1 MKKNYFVL
9 KNTWLKPECNNIES
23 YEPRV
28 TMSLPEWR
36 DYISDGKNVLYG
48 SAIIPNGSV
57 NTGIENGAVYNGQV
71 GQPNRGG
78 GCGCRNI
85 F

>member
-1 MKKNYFVL
+1 MNYAIL
-9 KNTWLKPECNNIES
+9 KNTWVCKNFESIEN
-23 YEPRV
+23 YEPKV

-36 DYISDGKNVLYG
+36 DYIGDGKNVLYG
-48 SAIIPNGSV
+48 SAIIPNGTE
-57 NTGIENGAVYNGQV
+57 NLGIENGSIYKGQV
-71 GQPNRGG
+71 GQKQPSE